1 MNRLTSLM
9 TLSVFALTLAIG
21 LPAMADEH
29 KGEKDKG
36 HDGEKHKM
44 MDGKMHKKHMKHMEH
59 MKKKWK
65 DKGHDERGWHGDRGW
80 KDDKRKKWGDRD
92 DWKDKRWKKD
102 RDDRWKDDDDR
113 YGDRDDYREDDK
125 KKKKHS
131 IHRLY
136 KKAKHHLDL
145 SDERKQELSN
155 LYFETKLTLVDYKAE
170 KKKRHLELKQLKHSE
185 DPSRAE
191 VMDKIDE
198 LYEAKAA
205 LKQTKVGFKMDMK
218 DQLGSEMW
226 KKLTKK
232 DHDRHQKH
240 GDRGHDDHE
249 KMDEGEKSSE

>member
-1 MNRLTSLM
+1 M

-44 MDGKMHKKHMKHMEH
+44 MDGKMHQKHMKKM
-59 MKKKWK
+59 WK
-65 DKGHDERGWHGDRGW
+65 DKDHDERGWHVDRGW
-80 KDDKRKKWGDRD
+80 KEDMRKKWG
-92 DWKDKRWKKD
+92 D
-102 RDDRWKDDDDR
+102 RDDRWKDDDER

-155 LYFETKLTLVDYKAE
+155 LYFETKLILVDYNAE